1 MADDQLGVL
10 PATEEAA
17 LDASLATDVVQS
29 DAAKDKEKKPSKDR
43 RKKKKVVR
51 MVPRG
56 RAYVQATYN
65 NTIITFTDPQGNVL
79 SWSSSGKVGFRGPKK
94 STSYAAGIVVRDAVG
109 RIEGSGLKEV
119 EVFVKGVGAGRE
131 AAVRALNANG
141 LEVLSIKDVTPLP
154 HNGPRARKVRRV

>member
-1 MADDQLGVL
+1 MDDQTIL

-17 LDASLATDVVQS
+17 LDASLATDVVKS
-29 DAAKDKEKKPSKDR
+29 EGAEKKPSKDR
-43 RKKKKVVR
+43 RKKKKLVR

-94 STSYAAGIVVRDAVG
+94 STSYAAGIVVRDAVS

-141 LEVLSIKDVTPLP
+141 LEVLSIKDITPLP
-154 HNGPRARKVRRV
+154 HNGPRPPKVRRV